1 MIVKKKE
8 EIYIEF
14 FNLFNNQREAI
25 DFLLTKSHDNL
36 EIIKDKLIS
45 IDNTVKSNETDEVDN
60 CIDFFNNE
68 LKNSKKS
75 IYLKK

>member
-14 FNLFNNQREAI
+14 FNLFNNQRETI